1 MRPVAC
7 LALLLLATGCSDDPA
22 PRPDG
27 ATAPTAQFMAG
38 PAQAGYARARAPA
51 ALQFPRDH
59 GAHPD
64 FRSEWWYFTGNL
76 ADAAGRR
83 FGFQFTVFRFALAP
97 AAARRAS
104 AFATRQAWMAHLAI
118 TDVAAQRF
126 HAFERFA
133 RGAAGLAGA
142 QAQPFAV
149 WLEDWRAEA
158 LPAAHTGAGAE
169 PFPLRLHAGNG
180 EVALD
185 LVLAPGRA
193 RVLQGEQGLSRK
205 SAEPGNASYYY
216 SYTRIPASGE
226 VRTPAGR
233 FQVTGEAWMDREW
246 STSALAA
253 DQRGWD
259 WFSLQLDDGRDL
271 MFYRLRDTAGGMH
284 AFSAG
289 VMVPPHGPVAR
300 LGAADVTLTPLR
312 HWRSPAGGR
321 YPVAWRLRSGPL
333 DLEVH
338 ALLDAQEH
346 DAAFRYWEGAVAVRG
361 RDGTRAVAGRG
372 YLEMTAY

>member
-1 MRPVAC
+1 LRPLAC
-7 LALLLLATGCSDDPA
+7 LALLLAAGCTDDPA
-22 PRPDG
+22 PRPAG
-27 ATAPTAQFMAG
+27 ATAPTARFVAG
-38 PAQAGYARARAPA
+38 PAQAGYARALVPA

-97 AAARRAS
+97 AATRRAS

-118 TDVAAQRF
+118 TDVDAQRF

-142 QAQPFAV
+142 QPHPFAV

-158 LPAAHTGAGAE
+158 LPAAHAGAE
-169 PFPLRLHAGNG
+169 PFPLRLRAGDG

-185 LVLAPGRA
+185 LVLQPGRA
-193 RVLQGEQGLSRK
+193 RVLHGEQGLSRK
-205 SAEPGNASYYY
+205 SAAAGNASYYY

-226 VRTPAGR
+226 LRTPAGR
-233 FQVTGEAWMDREW
+233 FQVAGEAWMDREW

-271 MFYRLRDTAGGMH
+271 MFYRLRDAAGGMH

-289 VMVPPHGPVAR
+289 VLVPPRGQVTH
-300 LGAADVTLTPLR
+300 LNAADVALTPLR

-321 YPVAWRLRSGPL
+321 YPVAWRLRSGQL
-333 DLEVH
+333 DLQVH

-346 DAAFRYWEGAVAVRG
+346 RAAFRYWEGAVAVRG
-361 RDGTRAVAGRG
+361 RDGPRAIAGHG

>member
-1 MRPVAC
+1 
-7 LALLLLATGCSDDPA
+7 
-22 PRPDG
+22 
-27 ATAPTAQFMAG
+27 
-38 PAQAGYARARAPA
+38 
-51 ALQFPRDH
+51 LQFPRDH

-97 AAARRAS
+97 AATRRAS

-118 TDVAAQRF
+118 TDVDAQRF

-142 QAQPFAV
+142 QPHPFAV

-158 LPAAHTGAGAE
+158 LPAAHAGAE
-169 PFPLRLHAGNG
+169 PFPLRLRAGDG

-185 LVLAPGRA
+185 LVLQPGRA
-193 RVLQGEQGLSRK
+193 RVLHGEQGLSRK
-205 SAEPGNASYYY
+205 SAAAGNASYYY

-226 VRTPAGR
+226 LRTPAGR
-233 FQVTGEAWMDREW
+233 FQVAGEAWMDREW

-271 MFYRLRDTAGGMH
+271 MFYRLRDAAGGMH

-289 VMVPPHGPVAR
+289 VLVPPRGQVTH
-300 LGAADVTLTPLR
+300 LNAADVALTPLR

-321 YPVAWRLRSGPL
+321 YPVAWRLRSGQL
-333 DLEVH
+333 DLQVH

-346 DAAFRYWEGAVAVRG
+346 RAAFRYWEGAVAVRG
-361 RDGTRAVAGRG
+361 RDGPRAIAGHG